1 MLLIAGCV
9 TPSARRAANGAMLG
23 DHEKRIELLE
33 LHE

>member
-9 TPSARRAANGAMLG
+9 TPRRAANGAMLG